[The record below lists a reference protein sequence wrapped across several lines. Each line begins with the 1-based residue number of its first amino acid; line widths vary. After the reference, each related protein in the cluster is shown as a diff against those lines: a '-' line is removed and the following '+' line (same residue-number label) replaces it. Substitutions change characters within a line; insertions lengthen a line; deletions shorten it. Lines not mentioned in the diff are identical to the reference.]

1 VRSDSLDQIVTII
14 VSLSVALI
22 IAGSASYDSKK
33 MLTLSLIGFFLCF
46 FITILYY
53 SILFYVNLKNVNY

>member
-1 VRSDSLDQIVTII
+1 MRSDSLDQIVTII